1 MATELGPIGQIH
13 LSVSDIDRALPFYR
27 DVLCLPQVFDVPS
40 QAMAFFQC
48 GETRLYVGEAQP
60 GRDVSH
66 PLLYF
71 RVSDIEEAHR
81 DLQGLGAPFEG
92 PPHLAHEDESA
103 QLWLAFFRDPDGTL
117 LALMEE
123 RALLVAEK

>member
-40 QAMAFFQC
+40 QTMAFFQC
-48 GETRLYVGEAQP
+48 GGSRLYVGEAEP
-60 GRDVSH
+60 GRGVSH
-66 PLLYF
+66 PLLSF
-71 RVSDIEEAHR
+71 RVDDIDEAHR
-81 DLQGLGAPFEG
+81 DLQGRGAPFEG

>member
-13 LSVSDIDRALPFYR
+13 LSVSDIGRALPFYR
-27 DVLCLPQVFDVPS
+27 DVLCLPQVFDVLS
-40 QAMAFFQC
+40 QTMAFFQC
-48 GETRLYVGEAQP
+48 GGTRLYVGEAEP

-71 RVSDIEEAHR
+71 RIDDIDEAQR
-81 DLQGLGAPFEG
+81 DLQGRGALFEG
-92 PPHLAHEDESA
+92 PPHLVREDESM
-103 QLWLAFFRDPDGTL
+103 QLWLAFLRDPDGTL

-123 RALLVAEK
+123 RAVLVAVK

>member
-13 LSVSDIDRALPFYR
+13 LSVTDISLAFPFYR
-27 DVLCLPQVFDVPS
+27 DVLRLTLLFEVPS
-40 QAMAFFQC
+40 QKMAFFEC
-48 GETRLYVGEAQP
+48 GGTRLYVGEAGP
-60 GRDVSH
+60 GPDVSH

-71 RVSDIEEAHR
+71 RVDDIEEAHR
-81 DLQGLGAPFEG
+81 ELRGRGAPFEG
-92 PPHLAHEDESA
+92 PPRLVLEDDAA

-123 RALLVAEK
+123 RAVLIAEK

>member
-13 LSVSDIDRALPFYR
+13 LSVTDIARALPFYR

-40 QAMAFFQC
+40 QTMAFYQC
-48 GETRLYVGEAQP
+48 GGIRLYVGEAEP

-66 PLLYF
+66 PLLSF
-71 RVSDIEEAHR
+71 RVGDIDEAYR
-81 DLQGLGAPFEG
+81 ELQGRGTPFDG
-92 PPHLAHEDESA
+92 PPHLFNEDEST
-103 QLWLAFFRDPDGTL
+103 QLWLAYFRDPDGTL

>member
-1 MATELGPIGQIH
+1 MATELGPIGRIDV
-13 LSVSDIDRALPFYR
+13 SVNDIARALPFYR
-27 DVLCLPQVFDVPS
+27 DVLRLPLLFEVPA
-40 QAMAFFQC
+40 QKAAFFDC
-48 GETRLYVGEAQP
+48 EGTRLSVEEAEP
-60 GRDVSH
+60 GPDVSH

-71 RVSDIEEAHR
+71 RVSDIDEAHGN
-81 DLQGLGAPFEG
+81 LQGRGALFEG
-92 PPHLAHEDESA
+92 PPHLVHEDDVA

>member
-13 LSVSDIDRALPFYR
+13 LSVNDIAEALPFYR
-27 DVLCLPQVFDVPS
+27 DVLRLPLLFEVQAQKTVSFD
-40 QAMAFFQC
+40 C
-48 GETRLYVGEAQP
+48 GGTPLYVEEAEP
-60 GRDVSH
+60 GADASH

-71 RVSDIEEAHR
+71 RVDDIDEAHR
-81 DLQGLGAPFEG
+81 HLQGRGAAFEG
-92 PPHLAHEDESA
+92 PPHLVDEDDTA

-123 RALLVAEK
+123 RAFLAAET